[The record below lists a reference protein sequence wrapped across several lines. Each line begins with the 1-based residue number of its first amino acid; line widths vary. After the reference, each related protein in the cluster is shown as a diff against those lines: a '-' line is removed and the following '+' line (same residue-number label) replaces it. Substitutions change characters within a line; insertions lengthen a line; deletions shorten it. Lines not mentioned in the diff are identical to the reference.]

1 LTRLRAV
8 RGSRE
13 KEGTQHQK
21 DLDHAY
27 RECQRLR
34 QEAAA
39 GLRGAADEAGTGHL
53 DVALRHAKSALAD
66 LEAAKEA
73 CAHWKSLHP
82 ID

>member
-1 LTRLRAV
+1 MIRLRAV

-13 KEGTQHQK
+13 KEGMQHRK

-27 RECQRLR
+27 QECQRLR
-34 QEAAA
+34 QEAAS

-53 DVALRHAKSALAD
+53 DVALRHAKAALVD
-66 LEAAKEA
+66 LEAAKQA

>member
-1 LTRLRAV
+1 LIRLPAV

-13 KEGTQHQK
+13 KLGTQHQK

-39 GLRGAADEAGTGHL
+39 GLRGAADEAGSGHL
-53 DVALRHAKSALAD
+53 DVALRHAKAALND
-66 LEAAKEA
+66 LEAAKQA
-73 CAHWKSLHP
+73 CDHWKSLHP